1 MQSRLPA
8 VRRGLRYESNIASQ
22 SELQAYADN
31 KRFRS
36 MQTTEVRTFYTGPSG
51 RHAVYD
57 VVELIRDSESTLYE
71 ETGWKLALEAP
82 YKMTHTGKRVVYL

>member
-1 MQSRLPA
+1 MRT
-8 VRRGLRYESNIASQ
+8 
-22 SELQAYADN
+22 

-57 VVELIRDSESTLYE
+57 VVELIRDGESTRYMRRRAE
-71 ETGWKLALEAP
+71 ARSGGALQNDA
-82 YKMTHTGKRVVYL
+82 YGQRVVYL